1 MKLKFTVSELKKR
14 ESLQEE
20 AGEEL
25 IRETEIVPLLPHFLE
40 EQEEGLTGASRG
52 SAYHKFLELHDF
64 SKEYTEELLKEEI
77 EQFYQAGRLSKEMA
91 DCIRMKDILA
101 FLNSESGRR
110 MTQATGN
117 GKLRKEQPFV
127 LGVAA
132 SEIYPEIYQD
142 IQKRSQEADENRKEE
157 TILIQ
162 GIIDVWFEEEDGIV
176 LLDYKTDRVRNAS
189 QLKELYHA
197 QLDYYAQALEQ
208 LLEKP
213 VKEKIIYSFA
223 LKEEIIL

>member
-25 IRETEIVPLLPHFLE
+25 IQEPEILPLLPHFME
-40 EQEEGLTGASRG
+40 EQKEGLTGASRG

-64 SKEYTEELLKEEI
+64 SKEYTEELL
-77 EQFYQAGRLSKEMA
+77 A

-110 MTQATGN
+110 MTQAAGN

-162 GIIDVWFEEEDGIV
+162 GIIDVWFEEEDGLV

>member
-1 MKLKFTVSELKKR
+1 MEDF
-14 ESLQEE
+14 
-20 AGEEL
+20 
-25 IRETEIVPLLPHFLE
+25 IILE
-40 EQEEGLTGASRG
+40 EHADQGFVINR
-52 SAYHKFLELHDF
+52 K
-64 SKEYTEELLKEEI
+64 LLLMPDI
-77 EQFYQAGRLSKEMA
+77 V
-91 DCIRMKDILA
+91 KDILDLA
-101 FLNSESGRR
+101 FVNIVLYR
-110 MTQATGN
+110 
-117 GKLRKEQPFV
+117 LFVQPF
-127 LGVAA
+127 A
-132 SEIYPEIYQD
+132 D
-142 IQKRSQEADENRKEE
+142 QKKSQEADENRKEE

>member
-1 MKLKFTVSELKKR
+1 
-14 ESLQEE
+14 
-20 AGEEL
+20 
-25 IRETEIVPLLPHFLE
+25 
-40 EQEEGLTGASRG
+40 
-52 SAYHKFLELHDF
+52 
-64 SKEYTEELLKEEI
+64 
-77 EQFYQAGRLSKEMA
+77 MA
-91 DCIRMKDILA
+91 DCIRTKDILA

-110 MTQATGN
+110 MTQAAGN

-157 TILIQ
+157 TILVQ
-162 GIIDVWFEEEDGIV
+162 GIIDVWFEEEDGLV

-223 LKEEIIL
+223 LKEEISL

>member
-1 MKLKFTVSELKKR
+1 
-14 ESLQEE
+14 
-20 AGEEL
+20 
-25 IRETEIVPLLPHFLE
+25 
-40 EQEEGLTGASRG
+40 
-52 SAYHKFLELHDF
+52 
-64 SKEYTEELLKEEI
+64 
-77 EQFYQAGRLSKEMA
+77 MA
-91 DCIRMKDILA
+91 DCIRTKDILA
-101 FLNSESGRR
+101 FLNSESGKR
-110 MTQATGN
+110 MTQAAGN

-162 GIIDVWFEEEDGIV
+162 GIIDVWFEEEDGLV

-213 VKEKIIYSFA
+213 VKEKIIYSFCLEGGDHLMKYFWYYLIFINLFAFCTYGIDKWKAKKGAWRVPEKTLLILA
-223 LKEEIIL
+223 LDRWKCRSNRRYDVLPA

>member
-1 MKLKFTVSELKKR
+1 
-14 ESLQEE
+14 
-20 AGEEL
+20 
-25 IRETEIVPLLPHFLE
+25 
-40 EQEEGLTGASRG
+40 
-52 SAYHKFLELHDF
+52 
-64 SKEYTEELLKEEI
+64 
-77 EQFYQAGRLSKEMA
+77 MA
-91 DCIRMKDILA
+91 DCIRTKDILA

-110 MTQATGN
+110 MTQAAGN
-117 GKLRKEQPFV
+117 EKLRKEQPFV

-132 SEIYPEIYQD
+132 SEIYPEIYPD
-142 IQKRSQEADENRKEE
+142 IQKRSQETDENRKEE
-157 TILIQ
+157 TILVQ
-162 GIIDVWFEEEDGIV
+162 GIIDVWFEEEDGLV